1 MPVTA
6 VVGANFGDEGKGRIV
21 DALAS
26 EYDYVIRYQGGA
38 RDPSTIASVVTL
50 LTVVAVVA
58 AYLPARRAVRVN
70 PIVALRY
77 E

>member
-1 MPVTA
+1 MYSFDSCDQARQTARMPVTA

-38 RDPSTIASVVTL
+38 NAGHTVLNDGGKFVFHQLPS
-50 LTVVAVVA
+50 
-58 AYLPARRAVRVN
+58 
-70 PIVALRY
+70 
-77 E
+77 